1 MEIIDINNP
10 LSPSTEKKRL
20 ENEKIHIENEKL
32 NIENE
37 KLKNEWGADGGC
49 CSRTDKHFIKYI
61 TQVGFSAVIV
71 IFSIFQIAFGAD
83 NREIYFSLISGIIG
97 NFSPAPSINPPKL

>member
-1 MEIIDINNP
+1 MEIIEIDRQPSRVAP
-10 LSPSTEKKRL
+10 LSPSTEKKKL
-20 ENEKIHIENEKL
+20 ENEKLH
-32 NIENE
+32 IENE
-37 KLKNEWGADGGC
+37 KLKNEWGAEGSC

-71 IFSIFQIAFGAD
+71 IFSVTQIARGAN

-97 NFSPAPSINPPKL
+97 NFSPTPSINTPNIN